1 MGAGGGSYEP
11 LRTVPAVEPSQVMI
25 SQRPAGAD
33 PAVRAVAEHLPP
45 RDDAVDAAMALLTV
59 HHWAGLAAGIREL
72 RGVARRR
79 VVVLTWDQRIF
90 RERFRLV
97 RDHLPEAAA
106 FDDRRAVPT
115 DRLIDLLGGGRQE
128 PVRIPHDR
136 VDGFGAAYWRRP
148 HAYLDSQVRAG
159 ISMLAQ
165 TGDDALA
172 PGLARLAD
180 DSATGRWHTRHA
192 ELLGLAAMDVGY
204 RLIVRLCDASALG
217 RAPPRFTGARTGSS
231 GRGRGGWCGVGRQAP
246 RPRSRACRDGSP
258 RAPLLAS
265 ASPEVHKG
273 LICTHWRVGGQGP

>member
-11 LRTVPAVEPSQVMI
+11 PRTVPAVEPSQVVI
-25 SQRPAGAD
+25 SQRPVGAA
-33 PAVRAVAEHLPP
+33 PAVRAVAEHLPL
-45 RDDAVDAAMALLTV
+45 RDNVVDAAMALLTV
-59 HHWAGLAAGIREL
+59 HHWADLAAGI
-72 RGVARRR
+72 
-79 VVVLTWDQRIF
+79 

-115 DRLIDLLGGGRQE
+115 D
-128 PVRIPHDR
+128 
-136 VDGFGAAYWRRP
+136 
-148 HAYLDSQVRAG
+148 
-159 ISMLAQ
+159 
-165 TGDDALA
+165 
-172 PGLARLAD
+172 
-180 DSATGRWHTRHA
+180 
-192 ELLGLAAMDVGY
+192 

-231 GRGRGGWCGVGRQAP
+231 GRGRRGRRGVGHQEP

-273 LICTHWRVGGQGP
+273 LICTHWRVRGQGP

>member
-11 LRTVPAVEPSQVMI
+11 PRTVPAVEPSQVMI
-25 SQRPAGAD
+25 SQRPAGAA
-33 PAVRAVAEHLPP
+33 PVVRAVAEHLPL
-45 RDDAVDAAMALLTV
+45 RDDTVDAAMALLTV
-59 HHWAGLAAGIREL
+59 HHWADLAAGIREL
-72 RGVARRR
+72 RRVARRR

-115 DRLIDLLGGGRQE
+115 DRLI
-128 PVRIPHDR
+128 
-136 VDGFGAAYWRRP
+136 
-148 HAYLDSQVRAG
+148 
-159 ISMLAQ
+159 
-165 TGDDALA
+165 
-172 PGLARLAD
+172 
-180 DSATGRWHTRHA
+180 
-192 ELLGLAAMDVGY
+192 
-204 RLIVRLCDASALG
+204 VRLCDASALG

-231 GRGRGGWCGVGRQAP
+231 GRGRRGRRGVGHQEP

-273 LICTHWRVGGQGP
+273 LICTHWRVRGQGP